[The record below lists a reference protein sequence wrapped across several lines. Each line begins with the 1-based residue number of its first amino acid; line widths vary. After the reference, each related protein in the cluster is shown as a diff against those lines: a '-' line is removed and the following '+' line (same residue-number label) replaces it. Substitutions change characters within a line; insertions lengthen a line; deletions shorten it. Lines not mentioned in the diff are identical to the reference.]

1 MKLTLVLPSLV
12 WPQALEEPGAQ
23 FVAPALARLLANAR
37 RGAMHPLGPEEWL
50 AQELGLVRQQ
60 DFPIA
65 PLLARAEGLDATP
78 RYWLFA
84 EPAHLQL
91 GHDDVRLGQL
101 LHPIPEEETR
111 AVLASLNA
119 HFGADGWQFH
129 RGASGRWYLA
139 LPAPA
144 ALRTVPPRLAWGQ
157 PVRHHVP
164 RGDAARAWSRAL
176 TEVQM
181 LLHAHPVNASRQ
193 ARGELAINSL
203 WFWGGGVVQT
213 PTAGQ
218 GLNLVGANDLACRL
232 AAACGARVAALPSDA
247 ASLDPAVTDAV
258 LWLDALDAPDAA
270 GDTAAWQEALQA
282 LESQWFA
289 PLAERVHRGECALQ
303 VLACAR
309 DRAILMEYQRPNWLA
324 RLRAP
329 SKDVRAI
336 LQGLADRLENAG
348 NTAEAS

>member
-23 FVAPALARLLANAR
+23 FVAPALARLLADTR
-37 RGAMHPLGPEEWL
+37 LGAVYALTPEEWL
-50 AQELGLVRQQ
+50 AQQLGLIRQQ
-60 DFPIA
+60 DLPIA
-65 PLLARAEGLDATP
+65 ALLAQADGLNTTP

-84 EPAHLQL
+84 EPVHLQL
-91 GHDDVRLGQL
+91 GHDDVRFGQL

-139 LPAPA
+139 LPSPA
-144 ALRTVPPRLAWGQ
+144 ALRTVPPRRAWGQ
-157 PVRHHVP
+157 PVRHHLP
-164 RGDAARAWSRAL
+164 QGDAARAWSRAL

-181 LLHAHPVNASRQ
+181 LLHAHPVNATRE
-193 ARGELAINSL
+193 ARGTAVINSL
-203 WFWGGGVVQT
+203 WFWGGGAVQAL
-213 PTAGQ
+213 AGAQ
-218 GLNLVGANDLACRL
+218 GVSLFAANELVCQL
-232 AAACGARVAALPSDA
+232 AAACGAKFTALPREA
-247 ASLDPAVTDAV
+247 AMLDSVVTDAIV
-258 LWLDALDAPDAA
+258 WLDALDPPHNA
-270 GDTAAWQEALQA
+270 GEAAAWREALQVI
-282 LESQWFA
+282 ESQWLA
-289 PLAERVHRGECALQ
+289 PLAERVNRGECALH

-309 DRAILMEYQRPNWLA
+309 DRAVLVEYQRPQWLA

-329 SKDVRAI
+329 RKGVHAI

-348 NTAEAS
+348 NRAEAP